1 MYYIAKV
8 KVQVNEGKK
17 TKWNT
22 ETFLVDAVSVTD
34 AEVKL
39 HQEYEG
45 FPDEW
50 EIRSVSQSPIIKVI
64 V

>member
-1 MYYIAKV
+1 MFYIAKV
-8 KVQVNEGKK
+8 RVQVNEGKR

-39 HQEYEG
+39 HEEYKG
-45 FPDEW
+45 FPEDL
-50 EIRSVSQSPIIKVI
+50 EIKSVSQSAILKVI
-64 V
+64 S

>member
-1 MYYIAKV
+1 MFYTAKV

-17 TKWNT
+17 VKWNT

-39 HQEYEG
+39 HQEYKG
-45 FPDEW
+45 FQDEW
-50 EIRSVSQSPIIKVI
+50 EIKSVSQSPVIKVI
-64 V
+64 

>member
-1 MYYIAKV
+1 MFYTAKV

-17 TKWNT
+17 VKWST

-50 EIRSVSQSPIIKVI
+50 EIKSVSQSPVIKVI
-64 V
+64 